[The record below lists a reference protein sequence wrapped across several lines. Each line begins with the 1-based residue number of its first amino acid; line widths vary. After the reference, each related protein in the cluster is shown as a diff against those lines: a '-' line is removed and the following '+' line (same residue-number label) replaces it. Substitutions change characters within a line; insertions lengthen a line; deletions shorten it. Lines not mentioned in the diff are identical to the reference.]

1 MIRSIQVDQFN
12 SLIPDIQDRK
22 IIINK
27 ITYGDRVVKYLE
39 SRNDTDEMALF
50 QNAAAVKD
58 MRKPIFEEY
67 SYYLF
72 FEEGGEERVNP
83 DTVVDLDLKD
93 DIDEIIA
100 VPEISEPT
108 AEELAEIIK
117 KKAEEEREGK
127 TEGKEDEL
135 Y

>member
-12 SLIPDIQDRK
+12 SLIPDIQDKK

-27 ITYGDRVVKYLE
+27 ITYGDRIVKYLE

-50 QNAAAVKD
+50 QNTAKD
-58 MRKPIFEEY
+58 MRKPTFEEY

-72 FEEGGEERVNP
+72 FEEGGEEKVNP
-83 DTVVDLDLKD
+83 DTIVDLDLKD

-117 KKAEEEREGK
+117 KKAEEVKEGK
-127 TEGKEDEL
+127 VEDKEDEL